1 MFSLGKQS
9 DFHGANADNY
19 AKVRLL
25 SLAPN
30 CNDIC
35 LH

>member
-9 DFHGANADNY
+9 DFHGANAANY
-19 AKVRLL
+19 AKVGL
-25 SLAPN
+25 SSPAPN
-30 CNDIC
+30 CDDIC